1 MKKNK
6 SVSKDSSHISIK
18 KIIKEELKPILK
30 RLDKIDKDLK
40 EKKRT
45 LRKIKFTQL

>member
-6 SVSKDSSHISIK
+6 LVSKDSSHISIK
-18 KIIKEELKPILK
+18 KIIKEELKPVLK

-40 EKKRT
+40 EIRK
-45 LRKIKFTQL
+45 KIKKN

>member
-6 SVSKDSSHISIK
+6 LVSKVSSHISIK

-30 RLDKIDKDLK
+30 RLDKIDKNLT
-40 EKKRT
+40 EIKK
-45 LRKIKFTQL
+45 KIKKN